1 MLQIRRGRGG
11 MFAWLLERGE
21 GVREMLGD
29 EAWFSAFWSS
39 FRDART
45 CFCFFFRCFA
55 DGASSEEV

>member
-1 MLQIRRGRGG
+1 